1 MIYEIFNLVI
11 GVSVMVGTI
20 ILLMGDSDNHPLQER
35 SMWKKIK
42 DWFMDGYERV
52 RARNSK
58 GQYIKDD
65 PKTKKNEA
73 YTLKKKKP
81 KKK

>member
-1 MIYEIFNLVI
+1 
-11 GVSVMVGTI
+11 
-20 ILLMGDSDNHPLQER
+20 
-35 SMWKKIK
+35 MWKKIK

-58 GQYIKDD
+58 GQYVKDD

-73 YTLKKKKP
+73 YTLRKKSFKKK
-81 KKK
+81 

>member
-1 MIYEIFNLVI
+1 
-11 GVSVMVGTI
+11 
-20 ILLMGDSDNHPLQER
+20 
-35 SMWKKIK
+35 MWKKIK
-42 DWFMDGYERV
+42 DWLMDGYERV

-73 YTLKKKKP
+73 YTLRKKKP
-81 KKK
+81 TKK

>member
-1 MIYEIFNLVI
+1 MIELIFISL
-11 GVSVMVGTI
+11 TI
-20 ILLMGDSDNHPLQER
+20 FAVASIIVYLSQEKN
-35 SMWKKIK
+35 MWKKIK

-73 YTLKKKKP
+73 YTLRKKKP
-81 KKK
+81 TKK

>member
-1 MIYEIFNLVI
+1 
-11 GVSVMVGTI
+11 
-20 ILLMGDSDNHPLQER
+20 
-35 SMWKKIK
+35 MWKKIK

-65 PKTKKNEA
+65 PKEGDCHYRPLTK
-73 YTLKKKKP
+73 L
-81 KKK
+81 